1 MGPDVPLLN
10 DYKQE
15 FFWKRFPQ
23 TVLGGPRFKLGYCAP
38 TYAYV
43 NQIILFL
50 IPWVFGGVGT
60 VLYQLNT
67 LEDYWAAILAAGL
80 MLLAAFII
88 QGLSLWVRR
97 KSVAVETFTSENT
110 LADEDEFDFSS
121 CAGSET
127 IKFIIPGKKYLI
139 NTVFHSI
146 LAGALCGLGTWYLLP
161 NRLMILYV
169 NTGATAVLFVFG
181 WVTVCIGEYSLII
194 NTAVETATF
203 QPQDTYEVNA
213 LTRPLYIFAFI
224 AVDLT
229 YRFTV
234 IPVLLQTAQ
243 ILHVVFVFLP
253 ILWAIG
259 ILPPVDALVLWVL
272 EQVLEFVFGGSP
284 MATNIRLFVMF
295 TVSAGVVIATFF
307 IPSTL
312 GVVLF
317 TTGMGFILSLD
328 LSQLE
333 TSFRFCCSTAD
344 GSLQYPKYSSHRI
357 GWQLGWKEILIYISI
372 FILMLTEAGLLHWF
386 ARNSTTSGISPQTIL
401 SYILIVTLVG
411 WKICQEIQGAFI
423 LFGLFRNP
431 FFPKGIRTVQVFK
444 QKRTILM
451 RVALIQ
457 RILLNY
463 ISPFAMLAFL
473 SVDSSLQYIHTASLC
488 IGFTRAFR
496 MVWQYTENALLEVV
510 VIAIVRLATL
520 QSTLVWWNSLGTG
533 IQLLMVGII
542 RDRFFQAV
550 TKLKFAL
557 TVLVS
562 SWTEKKQRRK
572 SSRAIIILNIILFPV
587 VLMIIALASALSAP
601 LLPLFT
607 LPVFLVGFPRPN
619 KSWPGSVGDAA
630 CICPDS
636 VYYQHMRHNLAAAFC
651 TAFSAGSLGNPTP
664 GCHYLCRFQ
673 DRLVWVFILERGFG
687 YCCINIKGL
696 ELQETSCHT
705 AEARRVDEV
714 FEMSFEQNNQAR
726 TCSLNHHFSNIL
738 TPSTVLPVLVYS
750 DARNVLTGIIDSLE
764 NLKHLKEDYAKV
776 FIWVLLQYI
785 KNKSKSEHV
794 QDNQPLQQNTT
805 WLEENIVTSM
815 RTGSCKGRKNS
826 FSMNSEIFPD
836 WSDEDIFELESIGKK
851 TGIHPIK
858 NTTGIQQMTTTP
870 IITSIPGS
878 LETQSLSSDINDEE
892 LPNRTPMYGLPATD
906 KGKHRLMETSTQ
918 EMFPAVVFSSP
929 YSHKLKVPENWR
941 SGPFPS
947 LLLQELL
954 KSFPE
959 DWYSFVL
966 NLLDIF
972 HSDEKK
978 SIIFEVIG
986 DTTLKDMYSHV
997 VMSCSGIMLGTD
1009 SIIPSPNQV
1018 FKVYSGDLPW
1028 SLGLDWLTQKPEL
1041 LALALKAFRYTFKL
1055 MFDKAC
1061 LGPVE
1066 NFAEL
1071 VSYLEEYDKNW
1082 FIGMVSEPQ
1091 WQQAVL
1097 QEKPYL
1103 FSLGYDPSLSLY
1115 TGRVL
1120 SLQEM
1125 LLHVGQLN
1133 AEAIRGQWANLSWE
1147 LLYATNDDEE
1157 RYSIQAHPVL
1167 LRNLTV
1173 QSANPPLGYPIYSS
1187 PSIHVSLF

>member
-38 TYAYV
+38 PYIYV

-50 IPWVFGGVGT
+50 IPWVFGGIGT
-60 VLYQLNT
+60 VLYQLST
-67 LEDYWAAILAAGL
+67 LEDYWASILAAGL

-88 QGLSLWVRR
+88 QGLNLWVRW

-110 LADEDEFDFSS
+110 LTDEDEFDFSS

-127 IKFIIPGKKYLI
+127 VKFIIPGKKYLV

-161 NRLMILYV
+161 NRLMIMYV

-203 QPQDTYEVNA
+203 QPQDTYEINA
-213 LTRPLYIFAFI
+213 LTRPLYIFAFV
-224 AVDLT
+224 AVDLA

-234 IPVLLQTAQ
+234 SSILLQTVQ
-243 ILHVVFVFLP
+243 ILHIIFVFLP
-253 ILWAIG
+253 ILWAVG

-272 EQVLEFVFGGSP
+272 EQLLEFVFGGSP
-284 MATNIRLFVMF
+284 MATNLRLFIIF
-295 TVSAGVVIATFF
+295 SVSAGVVITTFF
-307 IPSTL
+307 IPNTL

-328 LSQLE
+328 LGQIE
-333 TSFRFCCSTAD
+333 TSFRFCCRTAD
-344 GSLQYPKYSSHRI
+344 PSMKYPKSGSHRI
-357 GWQLGWKEILIYISI
+357 GRQFGWKEILIYII
-372 FILMLTEAGLLHWF
+372 FLIMILAEAGLLHFF
-386 ARNSTTSGISPQTIL
+386 ARDLATSGRSPQTIL
-401 SYILIVTLVG
+401 SYILIITLVG

-431 FFPKGIRTVQVFK
+431 FFPKGIRTVEVFK
-444 QKRTILM
+444 QKRAILM

-457 RILLNY
+457 RILLNFV
-463 ISPFAMLAFL
+463 SPFAMLAFL
-473 SVDSSLQYIHTASLC
+473 SVDTSLQYLHTASLC

-496 MVWQYTENALLEVV
+496 MVWQNTENALLEVV
-510 VIAIVRLATL
+510 MIAIVRLATL
-520 QSTLVWWNSLGTG
+520 HSSLVWWNNLGTG
-533 IQLLMVGII
+533 IQLLMIGII
-542 RDRFFQAV
+542 RDRLFQAIS
-550 TKLKFAL
+550 KLKFAL
-557 TVLVS
+557 TVLIS

-572 SSRAIIILNIILFPV
+572 SSSAIIILNIILFPV

-619 KSWPGSVGDAA
+619 KSWPGSVGSAA
-630 CICPDS
+630 CLCPDS
-636 VYYQHMRHNLAAAFC
+636 VYYQHMKHNLAAAFC

-664 GCHYLCRFQ
+664 GSHYLCRFQ
-673 DRLVWVFILERGFG
+673 DRLVWVLILERGFG
-687 YCCINIKGL
+687 YCCVNIKGL

-705 AEARRVDEV
+705 VEARRVDEV
-714 FEMSFEQNNQAR
+714 FEMSFEQNEHAR
-726 TCSLNHHFSNIL
+726 TCFLNQHFSNIL
-738 TPSTVLPVLVYS
+738 TPATVVPVQVYS
-750 DARNVLTGIIDSLE
+750 DGRNVLTGIIDSLE
-764 NLKHLKEDYAKV
+764 NLKHLKEDFAKV
-776 FIWVLLQYI
+776 FIWVLLHHI
-785 KNKSKSEHV
+785 NNKSKPDI
-794 QDNQPLQQNTT
+794 QDHMPLQQKTT
-805 WLEENIVTSM
+805 WLEENTVASLQTESSQGPKDSSSI
-815 RTGSCKGRKNS
+815 
-826 FSMNSEIFPD
+826 NSELFSD
-836 WSDEDIFELESIGKK
+836 WSDEEIFELEPIGNKS
-851 TGIHPIK
+851 GIHPVK
-858 NTTGIQQMTTTP
+858 NITDMQQMTTKP
-870 IITSIPGS
+870 VVTSIPGS
-878 LETQSLSSDINDEE
+878 LETQSISSYVNNEE
-892 LPNRTPMYGLPATD
+892 LPKRTTMYGLPATD
-906 KGKHRLMETSTQ
+906 KGKPGLLETSTHK
-918 EMFPAVVFSSP
+918 MIPVVIFSSP
-929 YSHKLKVPENWR
+929 YSHRLKVPENWQ
-941 SGPFPS
+941 SGPFSS

-959 DWYSFVL
+959 EWYSFVL
-966 NLLDIF
+966 SLLDVF
-972 HSDEKK
+972 HSDEKP
-978 SIIFEVIG
+978 SIILEVIG
-986 DTTLKDMYSHV
+986 DATLKDMYSHV
-997 VMSCSGIMLGTD
+997 VMTCYGVMLGTD
-1009 SIIPSPNQV
+1009 SSIPSPNQV
-1018 FKVYSGDLPW
+1018 FKVYSGDIPG
-1028 SLGLDWLTQKPEL
+1028 SLALDWLIQKPEL
-1041 LALALKAFRYTFKL
+1041 LKLALKAFRYTFKL
-1055 MFDKAC
+1055 MFDQAS

-1071 VSYLEEYDKNW
+1071 VNYLEEYDRNW
-1082 FIGMVSEPQ
+1082 FIGMVSEPL

-1120 SLQEM
+1120 SLQEI

-1187 PSIHVSLF
+1187 PSMHVSLF

>member
-23 TVLGGPRFKLGYCAP
+23 TILGGPRFKLGYCAP
-38 TYAYV
+38 PYIYV
-43 NQIILFL
+43 NQVILFL
-50 IPWVFGGVGT
+50 IPWVFGGIGT
-60 VLYQLNT
+60 VLYQLST
-67 LEDYWAAILAAGL
+67 LEDYWASILAAGL
-80 MLLAAFII
+80 MLLAAFIV
-88 QGLSLWVRR
+88 QGMNLWVRR
-97 KSVAVETFTSENT
+97 NSVAVETFTPENT

-127 IKFIIPGKKYLI
+127 VKFIIPGKKYLI

-146 LAGALCGLGTWYLLP
+146 LAGALCGLGTW
-161 NRLMILYV
+161 
-169 NTGATAVLFVFG
+169 
-181 WVTVCIGEYSLII
+181 
-194 NTAVETATF
+194 
-203 QPQDTYEVNA
+203 
-213 LTRPLYIFAFI
+213 
-224 AVDLT
+224 
-229 YRFTV
+229 FTV
-234 IPVLLQTAQ
+234 NPILLQTAQ
-243 ILHVVFVFLP
+243 ILHIIFVFLP
-253 ILWAIG
+253 VLWAIG

-284 MATNIRLFVMF
+284 MATNVRLLVIF
-295 TVSAGVVIATFF
+295 TLSAGVVIATFF
-307 IPSTL
+307 IPDSL

-328 LSQLE
+328 LSQIE
-333 TSFRFCCSTAD
+333 TSFRFCCRTAD
-344 GSLQYPKYSSHRI
+344 ASLEYPKDRSHQI
-357 GWQLGWKEILIYISI
+357 GWQFGWKIILIYISLLI
-372 FILMLTEAGLLHWF
+372 MILAEAGLLHFF

-411 WKICQEIQGAFI
+411 WKICQEVQGAFI
-423 LFGLFRNP
+423 FGLLRNP
-431 FFPKGIRTVQVFK
+431 FFPKGIRTVEVFK
-444 QKRTILM
+444 QKRAILM
-451 RVALIQ
+451 KASLIQ
-457 RILLNY
+457 RILLNFV
-463 ISPFAMLAFL
+463 SPFAMLAFL
-473 SVDSSLQYIHTASLC
+473 SVDSSLQYLHTASLC

-496 MVWQYTENALLEVV
+496 MVWQNTENALVEVV

-520 QSTLVWWNSLGTG
+520 HSSLLWWNSLGTG

-542 RDRFFQAV
+542 RDRFFQAI

-557 TVLVS
+557 TVLIS

-572 SSRAIIILNIILFPV
+572 SSSAIIILNIILFPV
-587 VLMIIALASALSAP
+587 VLTIIALASVLSAP

-607 LPVFLVGFPRPN
+607 LPVFMVGFPRPN
-619 KSWPGSVGDAA
+619 KSWPGSVGAAA

-636 VYYQHMRHNLAAAFC
+636 VYYQHMKHNLAAAFC

-664 GCHYLCRFQ
+664 GSHYLCRFQ
-673 DRLVWVFILERGFG
+673 DRLVWVLILERGFG

-714 FEMSFEQNNQAR
+714 FEMSFEQNEQAR
-726 TCSLNHHFSNIL
+726 TCPLNQHFSNIL
-738 TPSTVLPVLVYS
+738 TPSTVLPVQVYS

-764 NLKHLKEDYAKV
+764 NLKHIKEDFAKV
-776 FIWVLLQYI
+776 FIWVLLHYI
-785 KNKSKSEHV
+785 NNKSKSENV

-805 WLEENIVTSM
+805 WLEENTVTSM
-815 RTGSCKGRKNS
+815 QTESSKGPKDS
-826 FSMNSEIFPD
+826 FSINSEIFHD
-836 WSDEDIFELESIGKK
+836 WSDEDIFDLESIGKK
-851 TGIHPIK
+851 TGIRLAK
-858 NTTGIQQMTTTP
+858 TSTGMQQMTTEP
-870 IITSIPGS
+870 VITSIPGS

-892 LPNRTPMYGLPATD
+892 LPKRTPMYGLPATD
-906 KGKHRLMETSTQ
+906 KGKQILMETNTH
-918 EMFPAVVFSSP
+918 EMIPVVVFSSP
-929 YSHKLKVPENWR
+929 YSHKLKVPENWQ
-941 SGPFPS
+941 SGPFSP

-966 NLLDIF
+966 GLLDVF
-972 HSDEKK
+972 HSDEKR

-997 VMSCSGIMLGTD
+997 VMTCYGVMLGTD
-1009 SIIPSPNQV
+1009 SIIPSPNQI
-1018 FKVYSGDLPW
+1018 FKVYSGDIPW

-1041 LALALKAFRYTFKL
+1041 LTLALKAFRYTFKL
-1055 MFDKAC
+1055 MFDKAS

-1066 NFAEL
+1066 SFAEL
-1071 VSYLEEYDKNW
+1071 VNYLEEYDRNW

-1091 WQQAVL
+1091 WQQSVL

-1173 QSANPPLGYPIYSS
+1173 QSANPPLGYPIFSS
-1187 PSIHVSLF
+1187 PPIHVSLF

>member
-23 TVLGGPRFKLGYCAP
+23 TILGGPRFKLGYCAP
-38 TYAYV
+38 PYIYV

-50 IPWVFGGVGT
+50 IPWVFGGIGT
-60 VLYQLNT
+60 VLYQLST
-67 LEDYWAAILAAGL
+67 LEDYWASILAAGL
-80 MLLAAFII
+80 MLLAAFIV
-88 QGLSLWVRR
+88 QGMNLWVRW
-97 KSVAVETFTSENT
+97 KSVVVETFTPENT
-110 LADEDEFDFSS
+110 LADEDEFNFSS

-127 IKFIIPGKKYLI
+127 IKFIIPGKKYFI
-139 NTVFHSI
+139 NTVLHSI

-169 NTGATAVLFVFG
+169 NTGATAMLFIFG

-203 QPQDTYEVNA
+203 QPQDTYETNA
-213 LTRPLYIFAFI
+213 LTRPLYIFAFV
-224 AVDLT
+224 AVDLAF
-229 YRFTV
+229 RFTV
-234 IPVLLQTAQ
+234 NPILLQTAQ
-243 ILHVVFVFLP
+243 ILHIIFVFLP
-253 ILWAIG
+253 VFWAIG
-259 ILPPVDALVLWVL
+259 ILPPVDALILWVL
-272 EQVLEFVFGGSP
+272 EQVLEFLFGGSP
-284 MATNIRLFVMF
+284 MATNVRLFVIF
-295 TVSAGVVIATFF
+295 TLSAGVVIATFF
-307 IPSTL
+307 IPTSL

-328 LSQLE
+328 LSQIE
-333 TSFRFCCSTAD
+333 TSFRFCCKTTDA
-344 GSLQYPKYSSHRI
+344 SLECPKHNHRI
-357 GWQLGWKEILIYISI
+357 GWQFRQKEILIYISLLVM
-372 FILMLTEAGLLHWF
+372 ILVEAGLLHYF
-386 ARNSTTSGISPQTIL
+386 AKNLTTSGISAQTIL
-401 SYILIVTLVG
+401 SYILIITLVG
-411 WKICQEIQGAFI
+411 WKICQEIQGVFI
-423 LFGLFRNP
+423 FGLFRNP
-431 FFPKGIRTVQVFK
+431 FFPKGIQTVEVFK
-444 QKRTILM
+444 QKRAMLM
-451 RVALIQ
+451 KVALIQ
-457 RILLNY
+457 RILHNF
-463 ISPFAMLAFL
+463 ISPFAMVAFL
-473 SVDSSLQYIHTASLC
+473 SVDSSLQYLHTASLC

-496 MVWQYTENALLEVV
+496 MVWQHTENALLEVV
-510 VIAIVRLATL
+510 VIGIVQLATL
-520 QSTLVWWNSLGTG
+520 HSSLVWWSNLGTG

-550 TKLKFAL
+550 TKFKFAL
-557 TVLVS
+557 TVLIS

-572 SSRAIIILNIILFPV
+572 SSSAIIILNIILFPV
-587 VLMIIALASALSAP
+587 VLTIIALASALSAP

-619 KSWPGSVGDAA
+619 KSWPGSVGAAA
-630 CICPDS
+630 CIYPDS
-636 VYYQHMRHNLAAAFC
+636 VYYQHMKQNLAAAFC
-651 TAFSAGSLGNPTP
+651 TAFSAGSLRNPTP
-664 GCHYLCRFQ
+664 GSHFLCRFQ
-673 DRLVWVFILERGFG
+673 DRLVWVLILERGFR

-714 FEMSFEQNNQAR
+714 FEMSFEQSEQAKTCFLNQ
-726 TCSLNHHFSNIL
+726 HFGNIL
-738 TPSTVLPVLVYS
+738 TPSTVLPVQVYS

-764 NLKHLKEDYAKV
+764 NLKQLKEDFAKV
-776 FIWVLLQYI
+776 FIWVLLHYI
-785 KNKSKSEHV
+785 NNKSKSENIP
-794 QDNQPLQQNTT
+794 DNQPLQQNTT
-805 WLEENIVTSM
+805 WLEGNTVTSM
-815 RTGSCKGRKNS
+815 QTESSKDHKDS
-826 FSMNSEIFPD
+826 FSINSEIFPD
-836 WSDEDIFELESIGKK
+836 WSDDDIFEQESIGKK
-851 TGIHPIK
+851 SDICLAK
-858 NTTGIQQMTTTP
+858 NTTGMQQRTTEP
-870 IITSIPGS
+870 IIASIPGS
-878 LETQSLSSDINDEE
+878 LETQSLTSDINEEE
-892 LPNRTPMYGLPATD
+892 LPKRTPVYGLPATD
-906 KGKHRLMETSTQ
+906 KGKRVLMETNTH
-918 EMFPAVVFSSP
+918 EVVPVVVFSSP
-929 YSHKLKVPENWR
+929 YSHKLKVPENWL
-941 SGPFPS
+941 SGPFLP

-966 NLLDIF
+966 GLLNVF
-972 HSDEKK
+972 HCNEKH
-978 SIIFEVIG
+978 SIILEMIR

-997 VMSCSGIMLGTD
+997 VMTCCGIMFGTD
-1009 SIIPSPNQV
+1009 CTIPSPNQI
-1018 FKVYSGDLPW
+1018 FKLYSGDIPW

-1041 LALALKAFRYTFKL
+1041 LTLALKAFRYTFKL
-1055 MFDKAC
+1055 TFDKAS

-1066 NFAEL
+1066 SFAEL
-1071 VSYLEEYDKNW
+1071 VNYLEEYDRNW

-1091 WQQAVL
+1091 WQQSVL

-1125 LLHVGQLN
+1125 LLHVGRLN

-1187 PSIHVSLF
+1187 PPIHVSLF

>member
-23 TVLGGPRFKLGYCAP
+23 TALGGPRFKLGYYAP
-38 TYAYV
+38 PYIYV

-60 VLYQLNT
+60 VLYQLNA
-67 LEDYWAAILAAGL
+67 LEDYWASILAAGL
-80 MLLAAFII
+80 MLLAAFIV
-88 QGLSLWVRR
+88 QGMNLWVRQ
-97 KSVAVETFTSENT
+97 KNVTVETFPSENT

-121 CAGSET
+121 CAGPET
-127 IKFIIPGKKYLI
+127 IKFIIPGKKYLF
-139 NTVFHSI
+139 NTVFHCI

-161 NRLMILYV
+161 NRLMILYA
-169 NTGATAVLFVFG
+169 NTGATVVLFVFG

-203 QPQDTYEVNA
+203 QPQDTYEINA

-224 AVDLT
+224 AVDLA

-234 IPVLLQTAQ
+234 NPTLLQINQ
-243 ILHVVFVFLP
+243 ILHIIFVFLP
-253 ILWAIG
+253 VLWAVG
-259 ILPPVDALVLWVL
+259 ILPPVDALFLWLL
-272 EQVLEFVFGGSP
+272 EQVLEFGFGGSP
-284 MATNIRLFVMF
+284 MATNLRLLLMF
-295 TVSAGVVIATFF
+295 IVSVGVVIATFF
-307 IPSTL
+307 IPNTL

-328 LSQLE
+328 LTQVE
-333 TSFRFCCSTAD
+333 ASFRFCCRTARA
-344 GSLQYPKYSSHRI
+344 SLGYPKHFRNRI
-357 GWQLGWKEILIYISI
+357 GWQLGWKEALIYTS
-372 FILMLTEAGLLHWF
+372 LLTMTLAEAGLLHSF
-386 ARNSTTSGISPQTIL
+386 ARRSTTSRISPQTII
-401 SYILIVTLVG
+401 SYILIITLVV
-411 WKICQEIQGAFI
+411 WKIFQEIQSAYI
-423 LFGLFRNP
+423 LFGFFRNP
-431 FFPKGIRTVQVFK
+431 LFPKGIRTVKVFK
-444 QKRTILM
+444 HKQAILM
-451 RVALIQ
+451 KAGLIQ
-457 RILLNY
+457 RILLNL
-463 ISPFAMLAFL
+463 ISPFAMVAFL
-473 SVDSSLQYIHTASLC
+473 SVDTSLQDLHTASLC

-496 MVWQYTENALLEVV
+496 IVWQNTENALLEVV
-510 VIAIVRLATL
+510 VIAIVRLSTL
-520 QSTLVWWNSLGTG
+520 HSSLVWWNGIGTG

-542 RDRFFQAV
+542 RDRFFQAIS
-550 TKLKFAL
+550 KLKFAL
-557 TVLVS
+557 TVLIS

-572 SSRAIIILNIILFPV
+572 SSSIIIILNIILFPV
-587 VLMIIALASALSAP
+587 VLTIIVLASALSAP

-619 KSWPGSVGDAA
+619 KSWPGSVGAAA

-636 VYYQHMRHNLAAAFC
+636 VYYQHMMHNLAAAFC
-651 TAFSAGSLGNPTP
+651 TAFSAGSMGNSSP
-664 GCHYLCRFQ
+664 GSHFLCRFQ
-673 DRLVWVFILERGFG
+673 DRLIWVLILERGFG
-687 YCCINIKGL
+687 YCCISVKGL

-714 FEMSFEQNNQAR
+714 FEMAFEQDDQAKACPINQ
-726 TCSLNHHFSNIL
+726 HIGNIL
-738 TPSTVLPVLVYS
+738 TPCAVLPVEVYS
-750 DARNVLTGIIDSLE
+750 DARNVLTGIIDSHE
-764 NLKHLKEDYAKV
+764 NLKQLKEDFAKV
-776 FIWVLLQYI
+776 LIWVLLHYT
-785 KNKSKSEHV
+785 NKSKSSENV
-794 QDNQPLQQNTT
+794 QDNQPLQQNIT
-805 WLEENIVTSM
+805 WSDEYTITSVQ
-815 RTGSCKGRKNS
+815 TESSKSPKDS
-826 FSMNSEIFPD
+826 YSINSEIFNE
-836 WSDEDIFELESIGKK
+836 WSDGDMFELESIGRK
-851 TGIHPIK
+851 TRISLVK
-858 NTTGIQQMTTTP
+858 NTTDVQQMTTKP

-878 LETQSLSSDINDEE
+878 LETQSLAPDMNDEK
-892 LPNRTPMYGLPATD
+892 LPKRTPTYGLPATD
-906 KGKHRLMETSTQ
+906 KGRERHMETVSC
-918 EMFPAVVFSSP
+918 EMGPVVVFSSP
-929 YSHKLKVPENWR
+929 YSSKLKVPENWR

-966 NLLDIF
+966 TLLDVV
-972 HSDEKK
+972 HSDEKS
-978 SIIFEVIG
+978 SIIFEVKG
-986 DTTLKDMYSHV
+986 DETLRDMYAQV
-997 VMSCSGIMLGTD
+997 VMTCYGVMLGTD
-1009 SIIPSPNQV
+1009 STVPSPNQV
-1018 FKVYSGDLPW
+1018 FKVYSGDIPW

-1041 LALALKAFRYTFKL
+1041 FTLALKAFRYTFKL
-1055 MFDKAC
+1055 MFDKAS

-1066 NFAEL
+1066 NFVEL
-1071 VSYLEEYDKNW
+1071 VNYLEEYERDW

-1103 FSLGYDPSLSLY
+1103 FSLGYDPSLSTY

-1125 LLHVGQLN
+1125 LLQVGRLN

-1173 QSANPPLGYPIYSS
+1173 QAADPPLGYPVYSS
-1187 PSIHVSLF
+1187 TSIHMPLF

>member
-23 TVLGGPRFKLGYCAP
+23 TILGGPRFKLGYCAP
-38 TYAYV
+38 PYIYV

-50 IPWVFGGVGT
+50 IPWVFGGIGT
-60 VLYQLNT
+60 VLYQLST
-67 LEDYWAAILAAGL
+67 LEDYWASILAAGL
-80 MLLAAFII
+80 MLLAAFIV
-88 QGLSLWVRR
+88 QGMNLWVRR
-97 KSVAVETFTSENT
+97 KSVVVETFTPENT

-127 IKFIIPGKKYLI
+127 IKFIIPGKKYFI
-139 NTVFHSI
+139 NTVLHSI

-169 NTGATAVLFVFG
+169 NTGATAVLFIFG

-203 QPQDTYEVNA
+203 QPQDTYETNA
-213 LTRPLYIFAFI
+213 LTRPLYIFAFV
-224 AVDLT
+224 AVDLAF
-229 YRFTV
+229 RFTV
-234 IPVLLQTAQ
+234 NPILLQTAQ
-243 ILHVVFVFLP
+243 ILHIIFVFLP
-253 ILWAIG
+253 VFWAIG
-259 ILPPVDALVLWVL
+259 ILPPVDALIVWVL
-272 EQVLEFVFGGSP
+272 EQVLEFIFGGSP
-284 MATNIRLFVMF
+284 MATNVRLFVIF
-295 TVSAGVVIATFF
+295 TLSTAVVIATFF
-307 IPSTL
+307 IPTSL

-328 LSQLE
+328 LSQIE
-333 TSFRFCCSTAD
+333 TSFRFCCKTAD
-344 GSLQYPKYSSHRI
+344 ASLEYPKHYNHRI
-357 GWQLGWKEILIYISI
+357 GWQFGWKEILIYISLLAM
-372 FILMLTEAGLLHWF
+372 ILVEAGLLHYF
-386 ARNSTTSGISPQTIL
+386 AKNLTTSGSSVQTIL

-411 WKICQEIQGAFI
+411 WKICQEIQGVFI
-423 LFGLFRNP
+423 FGLFRNP
-431 FFPKGIRTVQVFK
+431 FFPKGIQTVEVFK
-444 QKRTILM
+444 QKRATLM
-451 RVALIQ
+451 KVALIQ
-457 RILLNY
+457 RILRNF
-463 ISPFAMLAFL
+463 ISPFAMVAFL
-473 SVDSSLQYIHTASLC
+473 SVDSSLQYLHTASLC

-496 MVWQYTENALLEVV
+496 MVWQHTENALLEVV
-510 VIAIVRLATL
+510 VIAIVQLATL
-520 QSTLVWWNSLGTG
+520 HSSLVWWSNLGTG

-550 TKLKFAL
+550 TKFKFAL
-557 TVLVS
+557 TVLIS

-572 SSRAIIILNIILFPV
+572 SSSTIIILNIILFPV
-587 VLMIIALASALSAP
+587 VLTIIALASALSAP

-619 KSWPGSVGDAA
+619 KSWPGSVGAAA
-630 CICPDS
+630 CIYPDS
-636 VYYQHMRHNLAAAFC
+636 VYYQHMKQNLAAAFC
-651 TAFSAGSLGNPTP
+651 TAFSAGSLRNPTP
-664 GCHYLCRFQ
+664 GSHYLCRFQ
-673 DRLVWVFILERGFG
+673 DRLVWVLILERGFR

-714 FEMSFEQNNQAR
+714 FEMSFEQSEQAKP
-726 TCSLNHHFSNIL
+726 CSLNQHFGNIL
-738 TPSTVLPVLVYS
+738 TPSTVLPVQVYS

-764 NLKHLKEDYAKV
+764 NLKHLKEDFVKV
-776 FIWVLLQYI
+776 FIWVLLHYI
-785 KNKSKSEHV
+785 NNKSKSENIP
-794 QDNQPLQQNTT
+794 DNQPLQQNTT
-805 WLEENIVTSM
+805 WLEGNTVTSM
-815 RTGSCKGRKNS
+815 QTESSKGHKDS
-826 FSMNSEIFPD
+826 FSINSEIFPD
-836 WSDEDIFELESIGKK
+836 WSDDDIFEQESVGKK
-851 TGIHPIK
+851 TEICLVK
-858 NTTGIQQMTTTP
+858 NTTGMQQRTTEP
-870 IITSIPGS
+870 IRASIPGS
-878 LETQSLSSDINDEE
+878 LETQSLTSDINEEE
-892 LPNRTPMYGLPATD
+892 LPKQTPVYGLPATD
-906 KGKHRLMETSTQ
+906 KGKCVLMETNTH
-918 EMFPAVVFSSP
+918 EVGPVVVFSSP
-929 YSHKLKVPENWR
+929 YSHKLKVPENWL
-941 SGPFPS
+941 SGPFLP

-966 NLLDIF
+966 GLLNVF
-972 HSDEKK
+972 HCNEKH
-978 SIIFEVIG
+978 SIILELIR

-997 VMSCSGIMLGTD
+997 VMTCCGVMFGTD
-1009 SIIPSPNQV
+1009 STIPSPNQV
-1018 FKVYSGDLPW
+1018 FKLYSGDIPW
-1028 SLGLDWLTQKPEL
+1028 SLGSDWLTQKPEL
-1041 LALALKAFRYTFKL
+1041 LTLALKAFRYTFKL
-1055 MFDKAC
+1055 MFDKAS

-1066 NFAEL
+1066 SFAEL
-1071 VSYLEEYDKNW
+1071 VNYLEEYDRNW

-1091 WQQAVL
+1091 WQQSVL

-1125 LLHVGQLN
+1125 LLHVGRLN

-1187 PSIHVSLF
+1187 PPIRVSLF